1 MNIFEKMQAAKAE
14 REAREKGIPP
24 DTKGTTLI
32 ERMNAAK
39 AAVNGKLPSLRQPE
53 ATQVPQVPQP
63 PQASQPPQVAKPPA
77 QVKPP
82 VVTAAI
88 PHVSPPEAEPAS
100 EPVAFEDFDLDAEAV
115 AEDLDEFDEA
125 FLGVEDDE
133 GEMLDADVAEIAI
146 EEEAAPPRKS
156 LAIPKRADPVEKLAA
171 LDNLTALG
179 IVTEDD
185 ALPLPEASDAG
196 STSTD
201 EATSQPAAQT
211 PSVISRVGLTL
222 PTSQV
227 QKPQSEP
234 PSDSIP
240 DASLP
245 KRHGLSLPGN
255 ARSVLPSPQIDSP
268 AKPSVSSLLKPP
280 ALLKSSPPAIRASV
294 LPTVKS
300 STPPTTEPA
309 HSTEPAATA
318 TPAASIAVG
327 SPLGKLLERR
337 NASTE
342 RPVNVSAGALSCISA
357 SGGVAVYSPAQFHE
371 DWNNTQDDDEGANET
386 RAELVRKVAARLQ
399 QIYSTEME
407 KLTASVAS
415 VKTMEEI
422 TMLVKLTFLR
432 VRDCEH
438 AWNVLDRMDR
448 GAIIQGMALM
458 AQKRNSAVRSRKP
471 REATAMSNAMEDMVS
486 GGLSIED
493 VLGEDAMGDF
503 SFGIEGL

>member
-53 ATQVPQVPQP
+53 ATQATLLQQPQP
-63 PQASQPPQVAKPPA
+63 TQAPA

-82 VVTAAI
+82 VVLAAKPAAI
-88 PHVSPPEAEPAS
+88 PHVSPPEAEPVS
-100 EPVAFEDFDLDAEAV
+100 EPVAFEDFDVDAEAV

-125 FLGVEDDE
+125 FFADDDDDE
-133 GEMLDADVAEIAI
+133 GAFTSADVAEIAI
-146 EEEAAPPRKS
+146 EEEAPAPRKS

-300 STPPTTEPA
+300 STPLTTEPA
-309 HSTEPAATA
+309 PSTEPAATA

-486 GGLSIED
+486 GGISIED